1 MLNNKFFFFAIFSLI
16 LICTTLKASEK
27 HNIKLEIR
35 SLNSYIKL
43 GDPVPIEFT
52 ITNVGEKDYEYT
64 NRNYDRSGRMPEYR
78 LEAFHAKGLKLDD
91 PRESI
96 KWLYM
101 GGLGAQ
107 SNIKPKE
114 YYTKVIDL
122 NRWVLI
128 EKSGVY
134 KIVGDY
140 KGVKSEFI
148 KIKIEDR
155 SASELEQY
163 IEKLGDELTIG
174 KDKNKR
180 EDLLKKLMYT
190 QSTSII
196 SYILDSTYKDENY
209 FWVQEAF
216 FYYLPK
222 NEQVKKLVLNTNKIN
237 GIGGGMT
244 AVLHKLGIDES
255 IMKELI
261 DYSLDLKNKIVI
273 SEAVLA
279 AQRYPDEKF
288 LERLI
293 NISKSK
299 DYDYVVRIRSL
310 YAMEKFKDYEKVK
323 SALWNLR
330 NDEDKFIRETVTR
343 IIDE

>member
-35 SLNSYIKL
+35 SLNSSIKL

-122 NRWVLI
+122 NRWVLN

-148 KIKIEDR
+148 EVKAEKR
-155 SASELEQY
+155 SASEMEEY
-163 IEKLGDELTIG
+163 IQKSGDELINTR
-174 KDKNKR
+174 DKNKR

-190 QSTSII
+190 RSTLII
-196 SYILDSTYKDENY
+196 PYILDSSYKNEYN
-209 FWVQEAF
+209 FWEHEAF

-222 NEQVKKLVLNTNKIN
+222 SEAVKNIVLKTAKIN
-237 GIGGGMT
+237 GLGGSMT
-244 AVLHKLGIDES
+244 AVLRNLEIEENT
-255 IMKELI
+255 MKELI

-279 AQRYPDEKF
+279 AQTYPDEKF

-293 NISKSK
+293 NISKSG
-299 DYDYVVRIRSL
+299 DCDYVVRIRSL
-310 YAMEKFKDYEKVK
+310 YAMEKFKDYEEVK
-323 SALWNLR
+323 SVLWNLR